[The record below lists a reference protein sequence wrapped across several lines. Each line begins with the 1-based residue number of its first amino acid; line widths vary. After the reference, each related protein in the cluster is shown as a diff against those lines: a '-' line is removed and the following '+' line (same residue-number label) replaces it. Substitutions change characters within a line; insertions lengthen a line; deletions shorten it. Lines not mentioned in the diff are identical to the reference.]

1 MIGAG
6 AIADAL
12 AGLGPIDRNDPLQMR
27 MLLPPTG
34 GFAFF
39 SASYNASTGEL
50 YAFDGSE
57 WFATVPA
64 PATLSI
70 LALTALAA
78 RRRRDA

>member
-1 MIGAG
+1 VIHAG

-27 MLLPPTG
+27 MLTPPTG

-50 YAFDGSE
+50 YAFDGGE

-64 PATLSI
+64 PGSA
-70 LALTALAA
+70 ALLALAA
-78 RRRRDA
+78 LSVRRRRDA